1 MVTYVNFRRKNM
13 KKIYIHLVLD
23 NDIVECVSLQDAL
36 FLARMY
42 IAEGRTIKRVI
53 SNSSEIKKD
62 IECSISIMKGVKYSL

>member
-1 MVTYVNFRRKNM
+1 M

-23 NDIVECVSLQDAL
+23 NGTVKECVSLQDAL

-42 IAEGRTIKRVI
+42 MAEGGTIKRVI

-62 IECSISIMKGVKYSL
+62 IECTISIMKGVKYV

>member
-23 NDIVECVSLQDAL
+23 NDIIECVSLQDAL
-36 FLARMY
+36 FLARMCL
-42 IAEGRTIKRVI
+42 AEGRTIKRVI

-62 IECSISIMKGVKYSL
+62 IECSISIMKGVKYV